1 MSIVMSISFLLDA
14 SLVHPLI
21 LDRNLTPGGYIEL
34 ADICFPVQADD
45 GSLPAE
51 SVLCK
56 WSDLILEGTK
66 RAGRPINSA
75 KFYKSQLETAGF
87 TNVVE
92 VIYMWP
98 QNRWPKDAKFK
109 ELGVSE
115 ILAFI

>member
-1 MSIVMSISFLLDA
+1 MFIVMSISFPLDA
-14 SLVHPLI
+14 SFVHPLI

-34 ADICFPVQADD
+34 ADICYPVQADD

-56 WSDLILEGTK
+56 WSNLILEGTK

-109 ELGVSE
+109 ELGASE